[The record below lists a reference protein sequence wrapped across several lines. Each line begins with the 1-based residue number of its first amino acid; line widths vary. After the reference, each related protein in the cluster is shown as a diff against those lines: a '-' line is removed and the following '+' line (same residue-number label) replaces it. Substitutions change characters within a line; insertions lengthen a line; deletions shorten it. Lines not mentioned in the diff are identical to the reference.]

1 MSNVLLNLADEPR
14 YDEIT
19 TADIK
24 PAMQA
29 AIAEARDAIAEVKA
43 QADITWGNTVEQL
56 TDITERAHLGR
67 GGAFEF
73 GGRHAAVARGV

>member
-1 MSNVLLNLADEPR
+1 MSRVTMKC
-14 YDEIT
+14 T

-43 QADITWGNTVEQL
+43 QADITWATRWSSSPTSPSGGRIWGVV
-56 TDITERAHLGR
+56 AHLN
-67 GGAFEF
+67 
-73 GGRHAAVARGV
+73 